1 MSKNNNDETTMA
13 QIQQMIANLDS
24 SVTTKTNVIQNT
36 YADALKLATDDISKR
51 NGKLAELAA
60 EIQVRVNNITA
71 TLDSANAVA
80 TTAKANMDAYIK
92 NA

>member
-51 NGKLAELAA
+51 NSKLAEMAA